1 LGWSKNLIEDERI
14 KEKFFEAE
22 IEEIKRLEGKIAE
35 LEGELNDL
43 LEGIEDWDEEEQGD
57 KTANKVKEYLG
68 EVTKDLKAS
77 QSESAAKEAAKWQR
91 LTLEIEDKER
101 ELKKLRKKLKDKEQG
116 LEEKTKR
123 KRESLSEEE
132 VKELLLDKFYNL
144 INEQL
149 TRYLNTEKKE
159 IIKIFEN
166 LWDKYKVSLLELN
179 EERNREVKKLNE
191 FLENL
196 GYYREL
202 GIEEQESGAYYEG
215 R

>member
-1 LGWSKNLIEDERI
+1 M
-14 KEKFFEAE
+14 
-22 IEEIKRLEGKIAE
+22 KR
-35 LEGELNDL
+35 D
-43 LEGIEDWDEEEQGD
+43 
-57 KTANKVKEYLG
+57 
-68 EVTKDLKAS
+68 
-77 QSESAAKEAAKWQR
+77 
-91 LTLEIEDKER
+91 
-101 ELKKLRKKLKDKEQG
+101 
-116 LEEKTKR
+116 
-123 KRESLSEEE
+123 
-132 VKELLLDKFYNL
+132 KELLLDKFYNL

-202 GIEEQESGAYYEG
+202 GIEEQKSGAYYEG